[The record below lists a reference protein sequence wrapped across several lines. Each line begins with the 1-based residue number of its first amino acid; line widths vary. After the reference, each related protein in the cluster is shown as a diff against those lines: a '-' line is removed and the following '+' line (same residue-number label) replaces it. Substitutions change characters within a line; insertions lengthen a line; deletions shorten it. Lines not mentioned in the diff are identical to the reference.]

1 MNSIQRIAKNIGMSG
16 ISQLAVSILAF
27 ILMIY
32 IARYFGPAEYGV
44 YSFAISFTT
53 LFAIFAD
60 IGLSQFMIRNIA
72 RNKKLSEEYI
82 TNVSIIKIV
91 LSIITLGLISFT
103 VNLMNYP
110 SDIVYIVYL
119 FGVYTILTSFA
130 QMFMSIFQAFEKME
144 YVAIVTTIEKMILIS
159 FGLYILFLGYGL
171 TTLAYVYVFSSTISL
186 IISCFIVLKKISKPS
201 PKINFSLWKPLVIS
215 SIPFGLNTLFAMLFF
230 KIDTVIL
237 SILQD
242 DVAVGLYSAAYNP
255 LLTLGVIISG
265 MVVSAIYPVMSRY
278 FISSKDSLERFTV
291 LNSKYMAIIG
301 FPIAIG
307 SFILAE
313 QFIQLFYAGQYI
325 GSIIAF
331 QILAIFI
338 PIRLISS
345 ITGTLLTSINKQG
358 VRMICVFLSAIFNIL
373 LNLALIPTLSYVG
386 ASLATVLSEIVL
398 YLITIYF
405 INKYY
410 HRLRLHI
417 HFVKPF
423 IAAAIMGMIIMIII
437 LLSKTNLLLLIVV
450 ASLIYLSV
458 LILLKT
464 FTKEDKEIFK
474 KIIGRN

>member
-1 MNSIQRIAKNIGMSG
+1 MNSIQRIAKNIGMAG

-27 ILMIY
+27 VLMIY

-60 IGLSQFMIRNIA
+60 IGISQFMIRNIA
-72 RNKKLSEEYI
+72 RNKKHAADYI

-91 LSIITLGLISFT
+91 LSFITLGLISFT
-103 VNLMNYP
+103 INIMNYP
-110 SDIVYIVYL
+110 ADIVYIVSL

-130 QMFMSIFQAFEKME
+130 QMFMSLFQAFEKME
-144 YVAIVTTIEKMILIS
+144 YVATITTIEKMILIS

-171 TTLAYVYVFSSTISL
+171 TTLAYVYVFSS
-186 IISCFIVLKKISKPS
+186 IISVIISFFLVLKKISKPS
-201 PKINFSLWKPLVIS
+201 PKINFTLWKPIIIS

-230 KIDTVIL
+230 KIDTVLL

-291 LNSKYMAIIG
+291 INSRYMAIVG

-307 SFILAE
+307 SLILAD
-313 QFIQLFYAGQYI
+313 QFIELFYAGQYI

-345 ITGTLLTSINKQG
+345 ITGTLLTSINKQE

-386 ASLATVLSEIVL
+386 ASLATVLSEIIL
-398 YLITIYF
+398 YLTIIYF

-410 HRLRLHI
+410 RRLSLHS
-417 HFVKPF
+417 HFIKPF
-423 IAAAIMGMIIMIII
+423 IAAIVMGVIII
-437 LLSKTNLLLLIVV
+437 LLSEINLFLIIII
-450 ASLIYLSV
+450 AGIIYLSV

-464 FTKEDKEIFK
+464 FTEEDKDIFK
-474 KIIGRN
+474 KIIGRI